1 MKRSKRTGS
10 RTARAGRVLVVG
22 YGNPLRG
29 DDGIGWRAANAL
41 AEGIQDD
48 RVRIVACVQLT
59 PELADSIAE
68 VDRVIFID
76 ASIEMTPGQL
86 RVTRLKTCE
95 HPGEVWTHHLDPPS
109 LVLCARVLYGK
120 TPEALMITMGAA
132 SFDCTDELSPRVRKQ
147 FPGLLARV
155 REEIAGHAYRPGAA
169 PGCGKT
175 SGRCMGPKQKPGR
188 RKRIRGRVRSV
199 GSAHP
204 HPGRTG

>member
-10 RTARAGRVLVVG
+10 GTARADRVLVVG

-76 ASIEMTPGQL
+76 ASIEMAPGRL
-86 RVTRLKTCE
+86 HVTRLKTGE
-95 HPGEVWTHHLDPPS
+95 HPGETWTHHLDPPS
-109 LVLCARVLYGK
+109 LVLCVQVLYNK
-120 TPEALMITMGAA
+120 TPEAVMITMGAA
-132 SFDCTDELSPRVRKQ
+132 SFDCTDELSPRVRGQ

-155 REEIAGHAYRPGAA
+155 REEIAGRASRPG
-169 PGCGKT
+169 PEPIRGTGKRT
-175 SGRCMGPKQKPGR
+175 SGRAR
-188 RKRIRGRVRSV
+188 AT
-199 GSAHP
+199 GSAHAR
-204 HPGRTG
+204 PGRTG

>member
-10 RTARAGRVLVVG
+10 RTARADRVLVVG

-29 DDGIGWRAANAL
+29 DDGIGWHVANAL

-68 VDRVIFID
+68 VDRVIFVD
-76 ASIEMTPGQL
+76 ASIEMAPGRL
-86 RVTRLKTCE
+86 RVTRLKTGE
-95 HPGEVWTHHLDPPS
+95 HPGEAWTHHLDPPS

-120 TPEALMITMGAA
+120 TPEAVMITVGAA
-132 SFDCTDELSPRVRKQ
+132 SFECSDELSPRVREQ
-147 FPGLLARV
+147 FPGLVAQV
-155 REEIAGHAYRPGAA
+155 REEIARCASRPGAV
-169 PGCGKT
+169 PGHGKI
-175 SGRCMGPKQKPGR
+175 PGR
-188 RKRIRGRVRSV
+188 RPGPGRIPGTRKRTRERTRSTR
-199 GSAHP
+199 SSHT